1 MEAQEA
7 IAALAT
13 RTRAIELLTEKQLG
27 PLAFR
32 VPDALHVPLAGL
44 TRLSGP

>member
-13 RTRAIELLTEKQLG
+13 RTRAIELLTEKRSWGRSL
-27 PLAFR
+27 FR
-32 VPDALHVPLAGL
+32 VPDALHVRVSPA
-44 TRLSGP
+44 